1 MKKTLKLTSKIFEEM
16 SKKLGK
22 NKNELK
28 TSEECLKQLKKCY
41 RPDVTKTK
49 RKNFDQ
55 LIKQLENVLE
65 NVKIIIEHHG
75 SYKVDV
81 EGTPKIRKPKMT
93 GYLIENKFDH
103 CIKKMSKNPKYD
115 KKLYDLVIILSVSFL
130 NKSFFQKKNS
140 GL

>member
-49 RKNFDQ
+49 RKNFD
-55 LIKQLENVLE
+55 
-65 NVKIIIEHHG
+65 
-75 SYKVDV
+75 
-81 EGTPKIRKPKMT
+81 
-93 GYLIENKFDH
+93 
-103 CIKKMSKNPKYD
+103 
-115 KKLYDLVIILSVSFL
+115 
-130 NKSFFQKKNS
+130 
-140 GL
+140 